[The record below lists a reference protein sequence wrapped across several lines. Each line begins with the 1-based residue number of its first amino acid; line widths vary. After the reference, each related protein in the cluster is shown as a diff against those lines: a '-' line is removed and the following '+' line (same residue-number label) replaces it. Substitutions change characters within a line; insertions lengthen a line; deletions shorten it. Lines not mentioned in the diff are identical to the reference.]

1 MTQLLVTFE
10 LANKAINR
18 GLFVRYGRLV
28 LKLEDDDTQHA
39 LSELEELFEQENR
52 IVSAGILDIAGGIQ
66 KDVEMIR
73 KTVNLIAGQ
82 TMDNEPSPNSDLAL
96 QSDLPSKPVH
106 CFGRHESTA
115 ALRTS
120 VLNHEPAIVLGPG
133 GIGKTTLVLEVLHDP
148 DVISAFTSRLFVTCE
163 AMKGGLEQ
171 FHIAL
176 ANSLGLF
183 TELRGQR
190 LRAMVYQ
197 VLQQKATLL
206 CIDNF
211 ETLWEL
217 PQSRRMVEEEFSKL
231 AQIRNLAFVVTMR
244 GAERPGGIK
253 WASLAPLL
261 PLSTTDGLRIFT
273 GISGAQPDTY
283 AEKLVQATDGLPLAI
298 SLLGHLAQPGIETTE
313 SLWYRWQG
321 MGTAVISRS
330 DGAQDRLL
338 DLGTSIELSLGSH
351 RMTSDPSAATVL
363 SIVKELSDGLPSST
377 SLLHELQSYMPS
389 HITLQQSLVTLTR
402 NGLVYIDRRF
412 PSSTGRYRMLAP
424 TRQYC
429 SSLPRLQLVDDLSRA
444 ICKFYTVL
452 VRTYNLSLPQI
463 PLSYSIIPPEL
474 GNIEA
479 VIFMSLRRAPPD
491 IDLASAAIAHA
502 EWMLH
507 LRYPSHTLLEQILK
521 IGIDDVSTRADCHRC
536 MGRID
541 RYRSQ
546 WDLAEQEIERAAR
559 LHRSVHNVS
568 GEAEDMGHLGLIYIL
583 TDKLH
588 KAEAV
593 FHDVKRLH
601 LETHNKIGAANA
613 ELYLGTLY
621 LRQDNLP
628 RAEAAL
634 LDARSRSQEAGSILG
649 EADSHGYLGALYLR
663 INRLE
668 DARLSLE
675 KALALYLQI
684 HSIRGEAHICQ
695 HLGTLYVRT
704 NRLQEAKDS
713 MLRALDLH
721 REAEDILGQGYDH
734 QYLADLYH
742 HSNQLDDAE
751 TAINLALSLH
761 RKACSIL
768 GEGIDLTV
776 LAAIYRTSNRAQK
789 AEECLLQAIDL
800 FQRAEDQLDEG
811 NAHQGLGDLYM
822 AMGRLSDAAKSL
834 NYALQLHQQYSSVD
848 ANIANDHRLLSKL
861 RDLMNPK
868 PMVASEMI
876 EDTPG
881 LRPQNERFVAV
892 SYARARKGCVIC

>member
-452 VRTYNLSLPQI
+452 N
-463 PLSYSIIPPEL
+463 
-474 GNIEA
+474 
-479 VIFMSLRRAPPD
+479 
-491 IDLASAAIAHA
+491 
-502 EWMLH
+502 
-507 LRYPSHTLLEQILK
+507 
-521 IGIDDVSTRADCHRC
+521 
-536 MGRID
+536 
-541 RYRSQ
+541 
-546 WDLAEQEIERAAR
+546 
-559 LHRSVHNVS
+559 
-568 GEAEDMGHLGLIYIL
+568 
-583 TDKLH
+583 
-588 KAEAV
+588 
-593 FHDVKRLH
+593 
-601 LETHNKIGAANA
+601 
-613 ELYLGTLY
+613 
-621 LRQDNLP
+621 
-628 RAEAAL
+628 
-634 LDARSRSQEAGSILG
+634 
-649 EADSHGYLGALYLR
+649 
-663 INRLE
+663 
-668 DARLSLE
+668 
-675 KALALYLQI
+675 
-684 HSIRGEAHICQ
+684 
-695 HLGTLYVRT
+695 
-704 NRLQEAKDS
+704 
-713 MLRALDLH
+713 
-721 REAEDILGQGYDH
+721 
-734 QYLADLYH
+734 
-742 HSNQLDDAE
+742 
-751 TAINLALSLH
+751 
-761 RKACSIL
+761 
-768 GEGIDLTV
+768 
-776 LAAIYRTSNRAQK
+776 
-789 AEECLLQAIDL
+789 
-800 FQRAEDQLDEG
+800 
-811 NAHQGLGDLYM
+811 
-822 AMGRLSDAAKSL
+822 
-834 NYALQLHQQYSSVD
+834 
-848 ANIANDHRLLSKL
+848 
-861 RDLMNPK
+861 
-868 PMVASEMI
+868 
-876 EDTPG
+876 
-881 LRPQNERFVAV
+881 
-892 SYARARKGCVIC
+892 